1 MTPRPELTVAPEVER
16 IHAVRRC
23 RTEVVF
29 PHLNDSLCYT
39 TLIGRRSGC
48 ISLQRNRMRTV
59 TFLVLEGVDK
69 GRVFR
74 ELNIPVTIGREEGNA
89 LRLNDERISRYH
101 AKVQT
106 EDGDV
111 ILTDLD
117 STNGTRV
124 NGSAVQIRRLRPGD
138 QVSIGRSMLLFG
150 TMEEIAARRAA
161 AIPVLGEAQPAQTI
175 RADELAAASGRVMA
189 SASKRVLDTEQ
200 SVKTW
205 TAFDDDIPPL
215 PQKLTPAQAARLA
228 EIFDYLHRGLTNAVE
243 NIEAN
248 EDGTEVRLGFSEW
261 QMIQAVQMLLARYGR
276 TIADPETRM

>member
-1 MTPRPELTVAPEVER
+1 
-16 IHAVRRC
+16 
-23 RTEVVF
+23 
-29 PHLNDSLCYT
+29 
-39 TLIGRRSGC
+39 
-48 ISLQRNRMRTV
+48 MRTV

-69 GRVFR
+69 GRVYR
-74 ELNIPVTIGREEGNA
+74 DLPIPVTIGREEGNG
-89 LRLNDERISRYH
+89 LRLNDERVSRFH

-124 NGSAVQIRRLRPGD
+124 NGTAIQIRRLRPGD

-150 TMEEIAARRAA
+150 TIEEIAARKAA
-161 AIPVLGEAQPAQTI
+161 VPSNNVGGQVQTI
-175 RADELAAASGRVMA
+175 RADELAAASGRV
-189 SASKRVLDTEQ
+189 
-200 SVKTW
+200 SVADSQRTVAPAPPAVAGW
-205 TAFDDDIPPL
+205 TAFDDDVPPL

-228 EIFDYLHRGLTNAVE
+228 EILDYLHKGLTTAVE

-261 QMIQAVQMLLARYGR
+261 QTIQAVQMLLARYARNISEPTG
-276 TIADPETRM
+276 